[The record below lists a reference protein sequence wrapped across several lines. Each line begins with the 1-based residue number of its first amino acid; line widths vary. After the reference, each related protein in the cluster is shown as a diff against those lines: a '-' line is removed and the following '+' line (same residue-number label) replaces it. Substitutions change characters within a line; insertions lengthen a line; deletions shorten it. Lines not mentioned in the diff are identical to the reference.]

1 MSPLARWRS
10 NPIEFI
16 ETCLVDPETNKPF
29 VLLPAEREFLQHAFK
44 TDVDGR
50 MLYPEL
56 LYACPKKSGKTTFAA
71 LFLITIL
78 LLWGPRYAE
87 GYVAA
92 NDLEQASSR
101 VYEMCRRI
109 IAASP
114 QLRSECK
121 VTGDKITFIAT
132 GATITPLASDAAS
145 AAGGQPSIS
154 VFDELWGYVSERAHR
169 FWDELVPVPTRRIS
183 CRLTVTYAGFENEST
198 LLHTLYKRGL
208 QQQQIAPSLYAG
220 DGLLMFWSHEPIA
233 PWQTPEWI
241 EEMRRSLRPN
251 QFLRMIEN
259 RFVSGESSFV
269 PMAAWDRCVNADFGM
284 LAADKA
290 TRLYVGVD
298 ASTKHDSSA
307 IVGVT
312 FDKKQQIAR
321 LAFHRIFQPSPEQP
335 LDFEHTIE
343 ATLLDL
349 HKRFAIVKILFDP
362 FQMMSSSQRLTK
374 AGLPIEEFP
383 QSSPNLTAA
392 SQNLYELIQ
401 AQQLLVYPDPTIRLA
416 IARAVAVETP
426 RGWRISKATQSHK
439 IDVVV
444 ALAMACYAAVTYQNE
459 VCGAEYLEL
468 ITRAYC
474 DDDSEAA
481 VRDAWHHARLAQHIF
496 RDRPW

>member
-1 MSPLARWRS
+1 
-10 NPIEFI
+10 
-16 ETCLVDPETNKPF
+16 
-29 VLLPAEREFLQHAFK
+29 
-44 TDVDGR
+44 
-50 MLYPEL
+50 
-56 LYACPKKSGKTTFAA
+56 
-71 LFLITIL
+71 
-78 LLWGPRYAE
+78 
-87 GYVAA
+87 
-92 NDLEQASSR
+92 
-101 VYEMCRRI
+101 
-109 IAASP
+109 
-114 QLRSECK
+114 
-121 VTGDKITFIAT
+121 
-132 GATITPLASDAAS
+132 
-145 AAGGQPSIS
+145 
-154 VFDELWGYVSERAHR
+154 
-169 FWDELVPVPTRRIS
+169 
-183 CRLTVTYAGFENEST
+183 
-198 LLHTLYKRGL
+198 
-208 QQQQIAPSLYAG
+208 
-220 DGLLMFWSHEPIA
+220 
-233 PWQTPEWI
+233 
-241 EEMRRSLRPN
+241 MRRSLRPN

-259 RFVSGESSFV
+259 RFVSGEASFV

-290 TRLYVGVD
+290 TRFYVGVD

-312 FDKKQQIAR
+312 FDKKQQVAR

-481 VRDAWHHARLAQHIF
+481 VRDAWHHARFAQHIL